1 VAIQTFTAGSFG
13 IRLLMAGVLVIL
25 TFNPTEFS
33 YLHWLYRSYE
43 GESLGAAHALTG
55 VIVVAGWLFLF
66 RASYRSL
73 GMLGLL
79 LGAAFFGTLVWF
91 LISIGVLTV
100 NSRNILTWI
109 ALICLSGLLALG
121 VSWSHIRRRI
131 SGQLD
136 VDRIDERP

>member
-1 VAIQTFTAGSFG
+1 MAVYRFTAGSFG
-13 IRLLMAGVLVIL
+13 IRLLMSAALVIL

-33 YLHWLYRSYE
+33 YLHWLYLSYE
-43 GESLGAAHALTG
+43 AERAGAAHALAG
-55 VIVVAGWLFLF
+55 VVVVAGWLFLF
-66 RASYRSL
+66 RATWRSL
-73 GMLGLL
+73 GPLGVF

-100 NSRNILTWI
+100 NSRNIITWV

-131 SGQLD
+131 SGQID
-136 VDRIDERP
+136 VDRVDDRR